1 MACVYLGTVPAHV
14 AGNSVGTDWLEL
26 TAGVTTTAK
35 DPKTGREGNFVGPG
49 RARACVDYE
58 LESWLAPSPTGDV
71 VFTSVIGG
79 GEAPGN
85 EEWIMTPLGAVRYA
99 SARMEIRASSQRVQI
114 NVGVGTAYVW
124 TEQREREKKEGG
136 ASSGSEG
143 GAPHPSAAF
152 DPRANDAGIE
162 GGWVRLDKGATVVVT
177 PAAPASPEAA
187 AQAAVDRCAAL
198 AADARA
204 IAREFGAPDAALGE
218 LAVRHV
224 VARRVARAACGIAR
238 VRAESLAP
246 SDKATALASAALAG
260 DATWRGLGQ

>member
-1 MACVYLGTVPAHV
+1 MPHPKMACVYIGPEPPHT
-14 AGNSVGTDWLEL
+14 AGISSGTDWLDL
-26 TAGVTTTAK
+26 AAGLLTTAK
-35 DPKTGREGNFVGPG
+35 DPKTGRETTFVGPG
-49 RARACVDYE
+49 KARACVDYD
-58 LESWLAPSPTGDV
+58 LESWMAPPPKGDE

-85 EEWIMTPLGAVRYA
+85 EEWIMTPLAAIRYA
-99 SARMEIRASSQRVQI
+99 SARMEIRTSADRVQI
-114 NVGVGTAYVW
+114 NVGVGSAFVW
-124 TEQREREKKEGG
+124 TEQKEREKKDAG
-136 ASSGSEG
+136 
-143 GAPHPSAAF
+143 AF
-152 DPRANDAGIE
+152 DPRANDAGVE
-162 GGWVRLDKGATVVVT
+162 GGWIRVDRGATVT
-177 PAAPASPEAA
+177 LTSAAAASPEAA

-204 IAREFGAPDAALGE
+204 IAREFGAQDADIGP

-246 SDKATALASAALAG
+246 SAKSAALASSALAG